1 MRMELENAQEP
12 NKGLQTLHNNQLQP
26 HTSLQSI
33 EELPTT
39 EIDGGVVGAALVSTE
54 SHYNW
59 DNVMQLAP
67 TLDQHQQA
75 LQQHHTNY
83 TVTDP
88 MSENGWFCHYSN
100 DATSSYSLYTGASS
114 TTSTEIFSYDQ
125 NPLGYHDPLGYHS
138 TDAAP
143 ENSQQHYTELV
154 DSSSSSGYAGGGVGS
169 SSGDFYAD
177 YSQTYQ
183 TFDPQTFSY
192 HHSTSDTYNATDE
205 IYNYAEDG
213 TSFGLNGLNG
223 SAVCGSGSN
232 GGSVLDAVND
242 APKTESSNS
251 SSEEDVLDMSSS
263 LATIVKETM
272 VSVWL
277 AVDDDDVNH
286 VPMHST
292 TRLQ

>member
-1 MRMELENAQEP
+1 MELENAQEP
-12 NKGLQTLHNNQLQP
+12 NKGLQTLNNHQQLQP

-39 EIDGGVVGAALVSTE
+39 EIDGGVVGTTLVTTE

-67 TLDQHQQA
+67 TQNQHQPA

-83 TVTDP
+83 SVADP

-100 DATSSYSLYTGASS
+100 DAPNNYSLYSGANSS
-114 TTSTEIFSYDQ
+114 ASTEVFSYDQ
-125 NPLGYHDPLGYHS
+125 NPYDPLGYS
-138 TDAAP
+138 TEVAP

-154 DSSSSSGYAGGGVGS
+154 DSSSSSGYAGVGS
-169 SSGDFYAD
+169 SSGEFYAD

-192 HHSTSDTYNATDE
+192 HHSASDAYNASDE
-205 IYNYAEDG
+205 IYSYPGDG

-232 GGSVLDAVND
+232 GDSVLDVVND
-242 APKTESSNS
+242 APKAESSNS

-272 VSVWL
+272 VSV
-277 AVDDDDVNH
+277 
-286 VPMHST
+286 
-292 TRLQ
+292 